1 MDAKTLTEKINL
13 SKKMYNVPTARDRI
27 IASLGVNIKNQTFK
41 SVFTKYF
48 LTRVSKTEYKYKT
61 ENPIYIGVVN
71 TMLNEYKKTLQRYNE
86 THKNK
91 KKEEAI
97 NDEPIVVL
105 PIKKETEIERAIDLL
120 KSNGYKIFRIIETLE
135 EI

>member
-27 IASLGVNIKNQTFK
+27 IASLGINIKNQTFK

-48 LTRVSKTEYKYKT
+48 LTRVNKTEYKYKT
-61 ENPIYIGVVN
+61 ENPIYIGIVS

-86 THKNK
+86 THKK
-91 KKEEAI
+91 KKEKAT

-105 PIKKETEIERAIDLL
+105 PVSQESEIERAINLL
-120 KSNGYKIFRIIETLE
+120 KSHGYKIFKIIETLE
-135 EI
+135 EV